1 MTLELCVFWL
11 YEWYSAYHDGSL
23 DPCHIYIDKSVFRHP
38 GSIAHT
44 HREREGR
51 EPMARLM
58 QSSLPGKQVTE
69 KKKCNQSHTHT
80 YHTTKTTVLRMTKMG
95 GPGEKKKK
103 RVQKVGSTF
112 I

>member
-1 MTLELCVFWL
+1 M
-11 YEWYSAYHDGSL
+11 
-23 DPCHIYIDKSVFRHP
+23 YIDKSAFRHP

-58 QSSLPGKQVTE
+58 QSSLPVKQMKRMSE
-69 KKKCNQSHTHT
+69 KKNAINHTHT
-80 YHTTKTTVLRMTKMG
+80 HHTTKTTVLRMTKMG